1 MECVE
6 ETDKEFCYSHQA
18 IGFPTMNFYR
28 DGLLTEEYSGNES
41 LKEFQEFL
49 DEQLE
54 TKSECEKPAELK
66 TSSESLE
73 ELN

>member
-6 ETDKEFCYSHQA
+6 ESEKEFCYNHQA

-28 DGLLTEEYSGNES
+28 DGVFVEEYSGNES

-54 TKSECEKPAELK
+54 TKSKCPETVSNQK
-66 TSSESLE
+66 SESLE

>member
-1 MECVE
+1 MECVDE
-6 ETDKEFCYSHQA
+6 PEKEFCYTHQA

-28 DGLLTEEYSGNES
+28 DGVFEDEYSGSES

-54 TKSECEKPAELK
+54 TKPNCESQDLNINL
-66 TSSESLE
+66 SESLE